1 MALRGLSVAGAVL
14 PFEAA
19 ECLVGPRGPPQ
30 PRKEEFMLRELSPV
44 IGAFLITSVAGG
56 LLAEPARATDLE
68 GPRIGFSPHAG
79 AAFWL
84 DDIDLATDVLFGGRI
99 DLGFGPYFGIEGTVD
114 LTPTHR
120 KGDSDAFD
128 RVTHASGG
136 VILRLAP
143 HHVVSPYLVGG
154 YANLHFDPS
163 GGGEQN
169 IRGWEAGG
177 GVEIRV
183 AGGAGRRVDLRL
195 DARNVFLSADEPSPY
210 ADTIQNT
217 LLVTAGL
224 RFAMGPGPRDED
236 GDGVFDREDECPQS
250 PALALVDA
258 RGCPLDG
265 DGDGVFDGLDRCPA
279 TVAGALVDAS
289 GCALDSDDDG
299 VPDGI
304 DQCPGT
310 PPLASVD
317 ASGCGKDGDGDGVL
331 DGIDRC
337 PDTAPG
343 ASVDPS
349 TGCTLDGDGDGV
361 PDGIDV
367 CEGTPPNVAVDERGC
382 PVPTSRRESELLD
395 TGMIRLSTVRFQSG
409 KAELRPESYDSL
421 REVGLILAKW
431 PQLRIEIGGHTDSVG
446 AEDFNQK
453 LSEERAQA
461 VFRWLLENFPS
472 ASTSQYTVRG
482 YGESRSI
489 DTNDTPEGRAENR
502 RVEFRVL
509 NRETLRQ

>member
-1 MALRGLSVAGAVL
+1 
-14 PFEAA
+14 
-19 ECLVGPRGPPQ
+19 
-30 PRKEEFMLRELSPV
+30 MLRKLSPAV
-44 IGAFLITSVAGG
+44 GAILITLFELGPSAG
-56 LLAEPARATDLE
+56 PARATDIE
-68 GPRIGFSPHAG
+68 GARIGFSPHAG

-99 DLGFGPYFGIEGTVD
+99 DLGLGPYFGIEGTVD

-120 KGDSDAFD
+120 DGDVDAFN
-128 RVTHASGG
+128 RVTHVSAGA
-136 VILRLAP
+136 ILRLAP

-154 YANLHFDPS
+154 FANLHFDPS
-163 GGGEQN
+163 GGGEEN

-177 GVEIRV
+177 GVEIRL

-195 DARNVFLSADEPSPY
+195 DARNVFLSADDPSPF

-224 RFAMGPGPRDED
+224 HFAMGAGPRDSD
-236 GDGVFDREDECPQS
+236 DDGVPDREDDCPHT

-258 RGCPLDG
+258 FGCPLDTDGDGVFDGVDRCPGTLDGAVVDASGCALDTDRDGVPDGVDRCANTPPLAVVDATGCGLDG
-265 DGDGVFDGLDRCPA
+265 DGDGVFDGIDRCPE
-279 TVAGALVDAS
+279 TLAGARVDPLT
-289 GCALDSDDDG
+289 GCALDSDGDG
-299 VPDGI
+299 VADGI
-304 DQCPGT
+304 DACDGT
-310 PPLASVD
+310 PAQVKVD
-317 ASGCGKDGDGDGVL
+317 A
-331 DGIDRC
+331 
-337 PDTAPG
+337 
-343 ASVDPS
+343 
-349 TGCTLDGDGDGV
+349 
-361 PDGIDV
+361 
-367 CEGTPPNVAVDERGC
+367 RGC

-409 KAELRPESYDSL
+409 KAELRAESFESL

-446 AEDFNQK
+446 AEELNQR

-461 VFRWLLENFPS
+461 VFVWLLENFPS

-482 YGESRSI
+482 YGEGRSI
-489 DTNDTPEGRAENR
+489 ATNDTPEGRAENR

-509 NRETLRQ
+509 NRETLEQ